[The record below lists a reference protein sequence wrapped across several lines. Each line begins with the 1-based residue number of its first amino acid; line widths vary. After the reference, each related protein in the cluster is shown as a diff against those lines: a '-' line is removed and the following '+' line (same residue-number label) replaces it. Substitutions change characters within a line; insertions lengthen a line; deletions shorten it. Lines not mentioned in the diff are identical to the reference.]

1 MKIRKMKGKAIGLLA
16 LVLLSAAGTVA
27 AIPAPGTC
35 TAANQNQRV
44 TETNSN
50 GSSRIYQCDGGVWL
64 LYAICDNR
72 GRCTVV
78 I

>member
-1 MKIRKMKGKAIGLLA
+1 MKIRKMKGKAMGLLA
-16 LVLLSAAGTVA
+16 LAMMGAAGTVA

-35 TAANQNQRV
+35 TAANQGQRV
-44 TETNSN
+44 TESYS
-50 GSSRIYQCDGGVWL
+50 GGGSRIYQCDSGVWL

>member
-1 MKIRKMKGKAIGLLA
+1 MKTREMKVKALALLA
-16 LVLLSAAGTVA
+16 LVLFSAAGTVA
-27 AIPAPGTC
+27 AIPKPGTC
-35 TAANQNQRV
+35 TAANQGQRV
-44 TETNSN
+44 TETASN
-50 GSSRIYQCDGGVWL
+50 GSSRIYLCDDSVWQ

>member
-1 MKIRKMKGKAIGLLA
+1 MKIRKMKHKAIALFA
-16 LVLLSAAGTVA
+16 LVVMSAAGTVA
-27 AIPAPGTC
+27 AIPRPGTC
-35 TAANQNQRV
+35 TAANQGQRV
-44 TETNSN
+44 TETASN
-50 GSSRIYQCDGGVWL
+50 GSSRIYLCDDGVWQ

>member
-1 MKIRKMKGKAIGLLA
+1 MKIRKMKGKALA
-16 LVLLSAAGTVA
+16 LVAVALMGAAGTVA

-35 TAANQNQRV
+35 TAANQGQQVR
-44 TETNSN
+44 EYASN
-50 GSSRIYQCDGGVWL
+50 GSSRIYLCDASVWQ

-72 GRCTVV
+72 GRCTIV